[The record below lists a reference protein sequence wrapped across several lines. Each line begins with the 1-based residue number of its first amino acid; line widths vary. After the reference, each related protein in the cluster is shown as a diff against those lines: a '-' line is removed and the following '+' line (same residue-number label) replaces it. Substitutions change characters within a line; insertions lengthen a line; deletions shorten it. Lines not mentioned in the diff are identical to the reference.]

1 MGTRSSTRSFTS
13 EIALHLDAR
22 GIASYRP
29 RSARQALEHAAY
41 EAHAQVSAPWVSL
54 VAGLPVFFLAGR
66 VLRSRFPY
74 PTASRDGFAVW
85 ALYTA
90 TDFALVTLSGAIA
103 SQGLK
108 GVWGLRASPRS
119 PTVHEGEPSRGSQ
132 SGRQVR
138 RHALRGTRTY
148 KRNLPAPDWIRPLLT
163 LGGFL
168 VCCTC

>member
-22 GIASYRP
+22 GIASHRP

-108 GVWGLRASPRS
+108 GVWGLRRLAPFSDR
-119 PTVHEGEPSRGSQ
+119 SRGRACQ
-132 SGRQVR
+132 GIAVR
-138 RHALRGTRTY
+138 APSSASRATRNPNLQAQLTGT
-148 KRNLPAPDWIRPLLT
+148 
-163 LGGFL
+163 
-168 VCCTC
+168 